1 MFDSI
6 DSKRKKNHSKLVYGQ
21 NKLLFLTL
29 NIRVIL
35 NLSQWARINQNG
47 SKFNNLKTIGFT
59 EKNVKHEMSIYAKN

>member
-1 MFDSI
+1 MI
-6 DSKRKKNHSKLVYGQ
+6 LLIARGKKTHSKLVYGQ